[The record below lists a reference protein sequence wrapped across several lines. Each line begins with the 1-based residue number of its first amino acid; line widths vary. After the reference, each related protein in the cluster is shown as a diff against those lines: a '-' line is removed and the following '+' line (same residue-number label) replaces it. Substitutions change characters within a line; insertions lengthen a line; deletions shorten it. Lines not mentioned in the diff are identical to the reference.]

1 MTTIAN
7 KALRAAV
14 LVSGWCAA
22 KWGADYSQNSAMFS
36 NCVDMFEGYRGG
48 GSHKGI
54 AELDEI
60 NSRLGLSDGSGV
72 FWYHAF
78 DDGSRAFMTCPGQLA
93 VLDDK
98 GLRWVN
104 GETR

>member
-1 MTTIAN
+1 MDDVADR
-7 KALRAAV
+7 ALRAAV

-22 KWGADYSQNSAMFS
+22 KWGADYSQNSDMFS
-36 NCVDMFEGYRGG
+36 HCVDMFAGYRGG
-48 GSHKGI
+48 GSAKHVD
-54 AELDEI
+54 ELDAI
-60 NSRLGLSDGSGV
+60 NSRLGLPDGSGV

-78 DDGSRAFMTCPGQLA
+78 DDGSRVFLTCPGQLA

-104 GETR
+104 GEGR